1 MGYGWI
7 PTLKDVEL
15 IEGTD
20 MADTRS
26 IVERSVTAECG
37 TGVVIEGLITPANR
51 AALHEI
57 VLNDEESMDRRGRA
71 IYLLGLWRDDETVAT
86 IERVVDSLDEDGRI
100 AAASALGRVATP
112 TAVSA
117 LERLTADRASDV
129 RRLAIN
135 GLGAART
142 SEAAALLRRVAGSD
156 ESDLNRARAAEL
168 LA

>member
-1 MGYGWI
+1 
-7 PTLKDVEL
+7 
-15 IEGTD
+15 

-26 IVERSVTAECG
+26 IVERSLTTECG
-37 TGVVIEGLITPANR
+37 SGDVTEGLITPANR
-51 AALHEI
+51 AALREI
-57 VLNDEESMDRRGRA
+57 VLNDQEPMDRRGRA

-86 IERVVDSLDEDGRI
+86 IERVVNDLDEEGRI

-112 TAVSA
+112 AAMSA
-117 LERLTADRASDV
+117 LERLTADPASDV
-129 RRLAIN
+129 RRVAIN

-142 SEAAALLRRVAGSD
+142 SEAVAVLRRVAAND